1 MDHGFPDYEENQEV
15 YKQLGMQKED
25 VQYYSNWNFADPQI
39 FNVESISKLVALQ
52 QDTKEQMV
60 DKKILSE
67 YLLQDMP
74 NMDGCHCS

>member
-1 MDHGFPDYEENQEV
+1 
-15 YKQLGMQKED
+15 MQKED

-60 DKKILSE
+60 DKKDFVRVLTTG
-67 YLLQDMP
+67 YAKYGWMP
-74 NMDGCHCS
+74 LFLISF